1 MLLMVLMVIPSLL
14 PIVLLF
20 AVLAAVNRILL
31 VGQHEDRRQTLLNR
45 GNATRIAA
53 MNNILNFDRKCKL
66 TLLNDVSILDDI
78 NRDVMIDEAQDIEI
92 DGTNGTFDLQDI
104 FSAHLV
110 GLNVHDDS
118 NRVVLVIES

>member
-1 MLLMVLMVIPSLL
+1 MLLLIISSLF

-31 VGQHEDRRQTLLNR
+31 VGQYEDRRQTLLNR
-45 GNATRIAA
+45 GDATRIVA

>member
-1 MLLMVLMVIPSLL
+1 MLLLIISSLF

-31 VGQHEDRRQTLLNR
+31 VGQYEDRRQTLLNR
-45 GNATRIAA
+45 GDATRIVA
-53 MNNILNFDRKCKL
+53 MNNILNFDRKCKF

-118 NRVVLVIES
+118 NRIVLVIES